1 MINKIAFTGR
11 EEMLTKMTKT
21 AEEIA
26 AEKFHEYTGVGK
38 VFTKREIQAAEK
50 AIKESQAADSF
61 QRSAQAE
68 KSKVNYTS
76 PFAPTEPVSKPSI
89 SQVQDERNG
98 FLYNVA
104 HGKPEDI
111 ANNSGKGLDVLA

>member
-76 PFAPTEPVSKPSI
+76 PFAPTAPVVDNSI
-89 SQVQDERNG
+89 SAAQDMQNG
-98 FLYNVA
+98 YLYNLA
-104 HGKPEDI
+104 HGKPDNI
-111 ANNSGKGLDVLA
+111 AKQGNKDLDVLA